1 MDQTMQFITIHP
13 QNPQSRL
20 ISQVVTIVRHG
31 GVIIYPTDS
40 SYALGCL
47 IGNKGAMDRIRR
59 IRGLDEQHN
68 FTLVCRDLSE
78 IASYARLDNRAFRF
92 IKSLT
97 PGPYTFILNATRE
110 VPRRLQNPKRKTIGL
125 RVPDHPIALALLE
138 SLGEPLMSATLI
150 MPHDEMPL
158 TDPGD
163 MQNRLGSR
171 VDVII
176 DGGYCGFEPTTII
189 DLVGEV
195 PLVVRKGKGDTSFL
209 SENKAS

>member
-1 MDQTMQFITIHP
+1 MQLFNIHP

-47 IGNKGAMDRIRR
+47 IGNKAAMDRIRH
-59 IRGLDEQHN
+59 IRELDEHHN
-68 FTLVCRDLSE
+68 FTLMCRDLSE
-78 IASYARLDNRAFRF
+78 IASYARLDNRAFRL

-97 PGPYTFILNATRE
+97 PGPYTFILNASRE

-138 SLGEPLMSATLI
+138 VLGEPLMSVTLI
-150 MPHDEMPL
+150 LPSDEMPL
-158 TDPGD
+158 TDPEDIGK
-163 MQNRLGSR
+163 MLGNR

-176 DGGYCGFEPTTII
+176 NGGNCGFEPTTII
-189 DLVGEV
+189 DLVGDV
-195 PLVVRKGKGDTSFL
+195 PVVVRQGKGDTSFL
-209 SENKAS
+209 AESAFSQG

>member
-1 MDQTMQFITIHP
+1 MQLFNIHP

-47 IGNKGAMDRIRR
+47 IGNKAAMDRIRH
-59 IRGLDEQHN
+59 IRELDEHHN
-68 FTLVCRDLSE
+68 FTLMCQDLSE
-78 IASYARLDNRAFRF
+78 IASYARLDNRAFRL

-138 SLGEPLMSATLI
+138 VLGEPLMSVTLI
-150 MPHDEMPL
+150 LPSDEMPL
-158 TDPGD
+158 TDPEDIGK
-163 MQNRLGSR
+163 MLGNR

-176 DGGYCGFEPTTII
+176 NGGNCGFEPTTII
-189 DLVGEV
+189 DLVGDV
-195 PLVVRKGKGDTSFL
+195 PVVVRQGKGDTSFL
-209 SENKAS
+209 AESAFSQG

>member
-1 MDQTMQFITIHP
+1 
-13 QNPQSRL
+13 
-20 ISQVVTIVRHG
+20 
-31 GVIIYPTDS
+31 
-40 SYALGCL
+40 
-47 IGNKGAMDRIRR
+47 MDRIRR
-59 IRGLDEQHN
+59 IRNLDEHHN
-68 FTLVCRDLSE
+68 FTLMCRDLSE

-138 SLGEPLMSATLI
+138 TVGEPLMSATLI
-150 MPHDEMPL
+150 LPNDDMPM
-158 TDPGD
+158 TDPED
-163 MQNRLGSR
+163 MRNKLESQ
-171 VDVII
+171 VDAII

-195 PLVVRKGKGDTSFL
+195 PVVARQGKGDTSFL
-209 SENKAS
+209 AESQAS

>member
-1 MDQTMQFITIHP
+1 MDQAMQFITIHP
-13 QNPQSRL
+13 QSPQPRL

-78 IASYARLDNRAFRF
+78 IASYARLDNRSFRF

-125 RVPDHPIALALLE
+125 RVPDHPIALALLD

-150 MPHDEMPL
+150 MPHEEMPL
-158 TDPGD
+158 TDPQD
-163 MQNRLGSR
+163 MQNRLGSQ

-195 PLVVRKGKGDTSFL
+195 PLVVRKGKGDISFL
-209 SENKAS
+209 AENQTT

>member
-1 MDQTMQFITIHP
+1 MQLFNIHP

-47 IGNKGAMDRIRR
+47 IGNKEAMDRIRH
-59 IRGLDEQHN
+59 IRELDEQHN
-68 FTLVCRDLSE
+68 FTLMCRDLSE
-78 IASYARLDNRAFRF
+78 IASYAKVDKRAFRL

-138 SLGEPLMSATLI
+138 ALGEPLMSVTLI
-150 MPHDEMPL
+150 LPSDEMPL
-158 TDPGD
+158 TDPEDIGK
-163 MQNRLGSR
+163 MLGNR

-176 DGGYCGFEPTTII
+176 DGGNCGFEPTSII

-195 PLVVRKGKGDTSFL
+195 PVVVRQGKGDTSFL
-209 SENKAS
+209 AESAFS